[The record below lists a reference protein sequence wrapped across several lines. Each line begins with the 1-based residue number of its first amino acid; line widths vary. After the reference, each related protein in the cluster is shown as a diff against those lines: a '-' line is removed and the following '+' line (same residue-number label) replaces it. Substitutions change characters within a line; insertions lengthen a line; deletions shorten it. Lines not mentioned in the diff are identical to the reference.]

1 MKKFSLYTIA
11 ALGAALT
18 TGFAQ
23 AAAQPLDNCIAA
35 VQKQKAGELV
45 KLEKL
50 VVGKKAAF
58 ELEVKDATGAEWEF
72 MCDAANGKITEQESE
87 VANVDNEAFKK
98 NLKVSEADATAIAL
112 KAHPGKVQEVEYEI
126 ESNGSA
132 SYEFDIVDDKGVETK
147 VEVDATSGKI
157 IEEATETWEIGEEA
171 AAKR

>member
-1 MKKFSLYTIA
+1 MKNFRLYATA
-11 ALGAALT
+11 ALSVVLT
-18 TGFAQ
+18 AGLAH
-23 AAAQPLDNCIAA
+23 AGQPLDACIAA
-35 VQKQKAGELV
+35 VQKQKPGELV

-50 VVGKKAAF
+50 VAGKKAFF

-72 MCDAANGKITEQESE
+72 MCDAKNGKITEQESE
-87 VANVDNEAFKK
+87 VTNADAEAFKK
-98 NLKVSEADATAIAL
+98 NLKVSEADATAAAL

-157 IEEATETWEIGEEA
+157 IEEATEIWEIGEEA